1 MAPSRIAIALKS
13 VASIAFIAAGGHR
26 LVPTARHT
34 SWSRDASFRLLVR
47 FARRNTLFY
56 DEDMTALSRLVS
68 AVHVGM
74 KAMEISRYGQHD
86 ARSGLVRFS
95 TELQNLISKR
105 AQKFGG
111 NRAVY
116 ITNSAL

>member
-1 MAPSRIAIALKS
+1 M
-13 VASIAFIAAGGHR
+13 V
-26 LVPTARHT
+26 
-34 SWSRDASFRLLVR
+34 VR
-47 FARRNTLFY
+47 FARCITLFY
-56 DEDMTALSRLVS
+56 DQDVTALPRLVP

-95 TELQNLISKR
+95 TELKNLISKR